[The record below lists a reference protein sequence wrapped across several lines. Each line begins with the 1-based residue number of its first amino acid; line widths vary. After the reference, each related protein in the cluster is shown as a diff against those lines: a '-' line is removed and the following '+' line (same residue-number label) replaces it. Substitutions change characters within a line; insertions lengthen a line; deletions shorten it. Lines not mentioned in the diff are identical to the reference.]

1 MIPVFLPIS
10 VRHSFR
16 QGDVF
21 QVSAGYDAVI
31 RFWDISGGHTKR
43 TLKYEDNPELKAKL
57 VHYRL
62 IASRLAHQFAGL
74 LS

>member
-1 MIPVFLPIS
+1 MSSRNVIL
-10 VRHSFR
+10 
-16 QGDVF
+16 
-21 QVSAGYDAVI
+21 VSAGYDAVI